1 MTQYNSVNVTL
12 PYLQIN
18 KQKSAI
24 KKGTDVNLNI
34 SSIMVDDSNDE
45 TDIGRINY

>member
-24 KKGTDVNLNI
+24 KKSTEVNLNI
-34 SSIMVDDSNDE
+34 SSIMIDDSNDE
-45 TDIGRINY
+45 TDIGCINY